1 MIRLIDM
8 ESKINDIEYS
18 DAISIIDKQYRGFD
32 RFIEMKIEKRDIF
45 VVLNLKID
53 FVVIRNPGLVIDFL
67 KNKIL
72 PFT

>member
-8 ESKINDIEYS
+8 ESKINDMEYS

-32 RFIEMKIEKRDIF
+32 RFIEMKIEKRDIL

-53 FVVIRNPGLVIDFL
+53 FLVIKNPGLGIDL
-67 KNKIL
+67 LLTI
-72 PFT
+72 P